1 MKYLVLLI
9 VLSLLFTSCFTT
21 SLLDN
26 SQDLSSLSPHT
37 YSLNRAYYT
46 HDGLL
51 HLDFNNL
58 ENKVHNRNYYTLS
71 LDVNSILDEYGKSNN
86 DSYLKFSGRFSRRY
100 RAVSASKPVYDT
112 GCSSFYQNNSIVF
125 IDFRDTKVEEVASLA
140 AIPDSNLM
148 VYTDVVHCDCINK
161 PGSHHEYYNDNT
173 TNSPNDVYVLQAL
186 KDPNKLLALR
196 IPLTNGNSKL
206 EMLPA
211 ALLLDII
218 TSPIQ
223 FGFYVVTNKGE
234 REPHRKEVPKEV
246 RFQPINPMPVHKPNH
261 P

>member
-1 MKYLVLLI
+1 MKYFVLLT
-9 VLSLLFTSCFTT
+9 VVSLLFTSCFTT

-26 SQDLSSLSPHT
+26 SQDVSSLSPHT

-58 ENKVHNRNYYTLS
+58 ENKIQNKSFYSLTL
-71 LDVNSILDEYGKSNN
+71 DINAILDEYNKSNN
-86 DSYLKFSGRFSRRY
+86 DSYVKFSGRFSRKY
-100 RAVSASKPVYDT
+100 RAVSACKPVYDT
-112 GCSSFYQNNSIVF
+112 GCSTYYQNNSIVF
-125 IDFRDTKVEEVASLA
+125 IDFRDTKVEEKASLLP
-140 AIPDSNLM
+140 IPDSNLM
-148 VYTDVVHCDCINK
+148 VYTDVVHTECVNK
-161 PGSHHEYYNDNT
+161 PGSHHEYYNENT
-173 TNSPNDVYVLQAL
+173 VNSPNDVYILQAL
-186 KDPNKLLALR
+186 KESNRLVALR
-196 IPLTNGNSKL
+196 IPLNNGNSKF

-223 FGFYVVTNKGE
+223 FGFYVVTHKGE
-234 REPHRKEVPKEV
+234 REPHRKEVTNEV
-246 RFQPINPMPVHKPNH
+246 KFQPINPMPVHKPNH